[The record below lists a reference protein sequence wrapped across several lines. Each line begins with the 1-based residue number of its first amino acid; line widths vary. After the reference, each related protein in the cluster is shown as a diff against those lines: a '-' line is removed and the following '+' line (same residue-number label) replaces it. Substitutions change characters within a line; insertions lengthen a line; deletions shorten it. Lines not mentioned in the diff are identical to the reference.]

1 MKHIL
6 SKLTKEELK
15 ELSKAIQE
23 QEKKHFGN
31 PLSLRKQE
39 QFMADIFGVKNWST
53 LLGTSNPKEYNEDAP
68 FQKTVFEVEVLSNGY
83 VNDCSLSQ
91 LADEIENGDYS
102 GIFRVVSRE
111 TLTPQEMSEA
121 LVKQGSDPEFIL
133 GDDCVLPNDVKRV
146 LDFIYEKTKEQYED
160 IILFGSYKDIGEK
173 MADVHNEE
181 LQDATKRLNRVVD
194 ENDLSEMDLIL
205 LNTDLEFKHIQKYI
219 IELEE

>member
-15 ELSKAIQE
+15 ELSKAIQD

-53 LLGTSNPKEYNEDAP
+53 LLGTSNTKEYKEDAP
-68 FQKTVFEVEVLSNGY
+68 FQKTIFEVEILSNGY
-83 VNDCSLSQ
+83 VNDCSLAQ
-91 LADEIENGDYS
+91 LAEEMEMGDYS

-111 TLTPQEMSEA
+111 ALTPQEMSEA

-133 GDDCVLPNDVKRV
+133 GDDYVLPNDMKKV
-146 LDFIYEKTKEQYED
+146 LDFIYDQTKSQYED
-160 IILFGSYKDIGEK
+160 SILFGSYQEIVTRME
-173 MADVHNEE
+173 DVHNEE
-181 LQDATKRLNRVVD
+181 LQNATRRYNRVVD
-194 ENDLSEMDLIL
+194 ENDLSEMDLLL
-205 LNTDLEFKHIQKYI
+205 LNTELETKHFKKYMKDLEG
-219 IELEE
+219 